1 MSRIGTACTHPFELA
16 INLLTFM
23 VELSFP
29 FECAA
34 EHPCTLICGSA
45 HPAFLNGASSSSLS
59 SSLFESAASA
69 AVASVAAASVA
80 AASVAA
86 ASAARFCPVN
96 AKHCHTASCCSRSA
110 VVTL

>member
-69 AVASVAAASVA
+69 AVASVAAASV
-80 AASVAA
+80 VA